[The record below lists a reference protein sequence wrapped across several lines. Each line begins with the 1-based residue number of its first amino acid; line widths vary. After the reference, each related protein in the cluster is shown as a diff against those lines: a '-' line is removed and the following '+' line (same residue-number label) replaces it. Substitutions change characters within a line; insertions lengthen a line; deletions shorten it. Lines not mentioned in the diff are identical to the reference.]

1 MLGKRS
7 AQRGMFQA
15 DHLYLDFVG
24 RDSFYGFLATER
36 GNLFRD
42 EDFGR
47 LYCPDNGRNSIPPS
61 LLATALLLQAH
72 DRVSDEEA
80 KRRADLDLSW
90 KVALGI
96 EIDQRLFAK
105 STLQLFRAQLILH
118 DQVRAVFQRSL
129 EFARESGYL
138 QGRKMKVVLDTTP
151 ILGRGAV
158 KDTYNLL
165 ADGIKKLVWAL
176 AKKVARAKPE
186 VWAREHGLGHYYGSS
201 VKGEAEIDWSDENAR
216 AEFLKSIVGDA
227 DRLLETARHTLGEVP
242 GGSDQEKAIV
252 EAAQLLS
259 QLLLQDVERPAG
271 GPGSSGGPGEP
282 QLKQG
287 VTPDRIV
294 SVHDPEMRHGHKSA
308 TKRFEGFKAAVA
320 VDPETQLITAVDMLS
335 ANAGDSQCALE
346 MVEASEANTGIEVE
360 ETIGD
365 CAFGDGTT
373 REIFEQAGRKLVA
386 RVARPNNQGQFP
398 KDAFQIDL
406 EAGTCTCPAGE
417 VTHTT
422 VPNGTSRDRNGRT
435 HSLRAFQFE
444 AAVCDECLLRKACT
458 RARLGQG
465 RVVTIHPQERLL
477 QAARALQVSPEFSEY
492 REKRQAAEHR
502 IGRLIQLGIRQ
513 SRYFGQAKTLFQVML
528 AATVA
533 NLTLT
538 ATKMMKMRPR
548 SGAKGITSS
557 LLSMLRRA
565 FHTLPAI
572 RLPRLGPWLCIPALF
587 RPLQPAFRLD
597 F

>member
-1 MLGKRS
+1 M
-7 AQRGMFQA
+7 
-15 DHLYLDFVG
+15 
-24 RDSFYGFLATER
+24 SFG
-36 GNLFRD
+36 
-42 EDFGR
+42 
-47 LYCPDNGRNSIPPS
+47 
-61 LLATALLLQAH
+61 
-72 DRVSDEEA
+72 
-80 KRRADLDLSW
+80 
-90 KVALGI
+90 
-96 EIDQRLFAK
+96 K

-118 DQVRAVFQRSL
+118 DQVRSVFQRSL

-176 AKKVARAKPE
+176 AKKVASTKPE

-216 AEFLKSIVGDA
+216 AKFLKSIVADA
-227 DRLLETARHTLGEVP
+227 DRLLQTARQTLQQVP
-242 GGSDQEKAIV
+242 VGSDQEQAIV

-271 GPGSSGGPGEP
+271 GPGSSGGRGEP

-287 VTPDRIV
+287 VSRDRIV

-308 TKRFEGFKAAVA
+308 SKRFEGFKAAVA
-320 VDPETQLITAVDMLS
+320 VDPDTQLITAVDMLS
-335 ANAGDSQCALE
+335 ANAADSEQALE
-346 MVEASEANTGIEVE
+346 LVEASEANTGIEVE

-365 CAFGDGTT
+365 CAFGDGVT

-398 KDAFQIDL
+398 KEAFAMDL
-406 EAGTCTCPAGE
+406 EAGTCTCPAGQ

-422 VPNGTSRDRNGRT
+422 VPDGTRQDRNGRT

-444 AAVCDECLLRKACT
+444 AEVCDECLLRKACT
-458 RARLGQG
+458 RARSGKG
-465 RVVTIHPQERLL
+465 RCVTIHPQERLI
-477 QAARALQVSPEFSEY
+477 QEARALQASPQFGEY

-502 IGRLIQLGIRQ
+502 IGRLIQLGVRQ

-538 ATKMMKMRPR
+538 ATKTNMMRPG
-548 SGAKGITSS
+548 SGAKGISSS
-557 LLSMLRRA
+557 LLCMLRRA
-565 FHTLPAI
+565 FEALLAI
-572 RLPRLGPWLCIPALF
+572 RLPRLGPGLRIPALF
-587 RPLQPAFRLD
+587 RPLQPAFRLG

>member
-7 AQRGMFQA
+7 AQRGMFEA

-47 LYCPDNGRNSIPPS
+47 LYCPDNGRNSVPPS

-80 KRRADLDLSW
+80 KARADFDTRW

-96 EIDQRLFAK
+96 QIDQRLFAK

-118 DQVRAVFQRSL
+118 DQMRAVFQRSL
-129 EFARESGYL
+129 EFARDSGYL

-176 AKKVARAKPE
+176 AKKVAWTKPE

-216 AEFLKSIVGDA
+216 AKFLKSIVADA
-227 DRLLETARHTLGEVP
+227 DRLLETARQTLAQVRA
-242 GGSDQEKAIV
+242 GSDQEQAIV

-271 GPGSSGGPGEP
+271 GPGSSGEPGDP
-282 QLKQG
+282 RLKQG
-287 VTPDRIV
+287 VTRDRIV
-294 SVHDPEMRHGHKSA
+294 SVQDPEMRHGHKSA

-320 VDPETQLITAVDMLS
+320 VDPDTQLITAVDMLR
-335 ANAGDSQCALE
+335 ANAGDSQSALD

-386 RVARPNNQGQFP
+386 RVAHPHHQGQFP
-398 KDAFQIDL
+398 KEAFTLDL
-406 EAGTCTCPAGE
+406 EAGTCTCPAGQ

-422 VPNGTSRDRNGRT
+422 VPGGTRQDRNGRT
-435 HSLRAFQFE
+435 CSLRAFQFDTE
-444 AAVCDECLLRKACT
+444 ACDRCALRPACM
-458 RARLGQG
+458 RG
-465 RVVTIHPQERLL
+465 RPGKGRRVRIHAQERLL
-477 QAARALQVSPEFSEY
+477 QDARALQASPQFREY

-502 IGRLIQLGIRQ
+502 IGRLIQLGVRQ

-538 ATKMMKMRPR
+538 ATKMMKMRP
-548 SGAKGITSS
+548 GNMAKGLTSS
-557 LLSMLRRA
+557 LLSVLRRA
-565 FHTLPAI
+565 FEALPAI
-572 RLPRLGPWLCIPALF
+572 RLRPLGPGLRISALF
-587 RPLQPAFRLD
+587 RPPQPAFRLG

>member
-1 MLGKRS
+1 MLGKR
-7 AQRGMFQA
+7 APQRGMFEA

-47 LYCPDNGRNSIPPS
+47 LYCPDNGRNSVPPS

-80 KRRADLDLSW
+80 KARADFDMRW

-96 EIDQRLFAK
+96 QIDQRPFAK

-118 DQVRAVFQRSL
+118 DPMRLVFQRSL
-129 EFARESGYL
+129 EYAQETGYL
-138 QGRKMKVVLDTTP
+138 QGRKMKVVLDTTL

-176 AKKVARAKPE
+176 AKKVARTKPE
-186 VWAREHGLGHYYGSS
+186 VWARGHGLGDYYGSS
-201 VKGEAEIDWSDENAR
+201 VKGEAEIDWSDEQAR
-216 AEFLKSIVGDA
+216 ADFLKSVVADA
-227 DRLLETARHTLGEVP
+227 DRLLETARQALVQVCA
-242 GGSDQEKAIV
+242 GSDQEKAIV

-259 QLLLQDVERPAG
+259 QLLLQDVERPEDG
-271 GPGSSGGPGEP
+271 DTR
-282 QLKQG
+282 LKQG
-287 VTPDRIV
+287 VTRDRIV

-320 VDPETQLITAVDMLS
+320 VEPDTQLITAVDMLS
-335 ANAGDSQCALE
+335 ANAEDSQRALE
-346 MVEASEANTGIEVE
+346 LVQASEANTGIEVE

-386 RVARPNNQGQFP
+386 RVAHPHNQGQFP
-398 KDAFQIDL
+398 KEAFAIDL
-406 EAGTCTCPAGE
+406 EAGTCTCPAGQ

-422 VPNGTSRDRNGRT
+422 VPEGTRQDRNGRT
-435 HSLRAFQFE
+435 CSLRAFQFE
-444 AAVCDECLLRKACT
+444 AEACDRCALRPACM
-458 RARLGQG
+458 RARPGKG
-465 RVVTIHPQERLL
+465 RGVRIHPQERLL
-477 QAARALQVSPEFSEY
+477 QAARTLQASPEFGPY

-502 IGRLIQLGIRQ
+502 LARLVQLGIRK
-513 SRYFGQAKTLFQVML
+513 SRYFGQTKTFFQVML

-538 ATKMMKMRPR
+538 ATKMKKMRPG
-548 SGAKGITSS
+548 SGAKGLTSFLLS
-557 LLSMLRRA
+557 LLSRTFKAL
-565 FHTLPAI
+565 LAI
-572 RLPRLGPWLCIPALF
+572 RLPRLGPVLRIPALS
-587 RPLQPAFRLD
+587 RLPQPAFRLD

>member
-1 MLGKRS
+1 
-7 AQRGMFQA
+7 MFEA

-47 LYCPDNGRNSIPPS
+47 LYCPDNGRNSVPPS

-90 KVALGI
+90 KVALGTA
-96 EIDQRLFAK
+96 IDQRPFAK
-105 STLQLFRAQLILH
+105 STLQLFRAQLVLH
-118 DQVRAVFQRSL
+118 DQVRVVFQRSL
-129 EFARESGYL
+129 EFARDSGYL

-216 AEFLKSIVGDA
+216 AKFLKSIVADA
-227 DRLLETARHTLGEVP
+227 DRLLETARQTLGEVP

-259 QLLLQDVERPAG
+259 QLLLQDVERPGG
-271 GPGSSGGPGEP
+271 GPGSWGEQGDP
-282 QLKQG
+282 RLKQG
-287 VTPDRIV
+287 VTRDRIV

-308 TKRFEGFKAAVA
+308 SKRFEGFKAAVA
-320 VDPETQLITAVDMLS
+320 VDPDTQLITAVDMLS
-335 ANAGDSQCALE
+335 ANAGDSQCALG

-365 CAFGDGTT
+365 CAFGDGAT

-386 RVARPNNQGQFP
+386 RVARPHNQGQFP
-398 KDAFQIDL
+398 KEAFQIDL
-406 EAGTCTCPAGE
+406 AAGTCTCPAGQ

-422 VPNGTSRDRNGRT
+422 VPCGIRKDRGRRT
-435 HSLRAFQFE
+435 VSARTFQFE
-444 AAVCDECLLRKACT
+444 AEVCDRCPLRPACL
-458 RARLGQG
+458 RARPGKG
-465 RVVTIHPQERLL
+465 RTVRIHPQERLL
-477 QAARALQVSPEFSEY
+477 QQARALQASPQFREY
-492 REKRQAAEHR
+492 QGKRQAAEHR
-502 IGRLIQLGIRQ
+502 LARLVQLGIRK
-513 SRYFGQAKTLFQVML
+513 SRYFGQVKTLFQLIL
-528 AATVA
+528 ASTVA

-538 ATKMMKMRPR
+538 ASKTNKIRTGSR
-548 SGAKGITSS
+548 AKGRPALLLS
-557 LLSMLRRA
+557 LLKRAAEAVGAHRLRLWLRIRA
-565 FHTLPAI
+565 L
-572 RLPRLGPWLCIPALF
+572 LGQPE
-587 RPLQPAFRLD
+587 PAFRLG